1 MAPALRSPA
10 SVASLCLVSLAFA
23 PLALRAQSQP
33 DEPASAVIVQA
44 PPVVLPTQTVV
55 VVQPVVQTQQVPAA
69 NTLQIRW
76 STSWYPAVRLRAVW
90 GPYALYR
97 FVGYGAEWDTVV
109 HERDVRAAGA
119 PTPAW
124 QAATPGLSLPAEH
137 RVTRGESLMGEWH
150 GSWFGVRVLAARANG
165 GARIRYD
172 GYGRE
177 WDEEMTRERLRLRD
191 PDVDGPAPSMPTSE
205 RLSAADPQQP
215 PSVGERVV
223 VRHGPTP
230 KVARIIATDG
240 PVFWVHY
247 LGHNRSFDEPV
258 LLDRVQRIHDDAP
271 ERAAT
276 R

>member
-10 SVASLCLVSLAFA
+10 SVASFCLVSLALT

-33 DEPASAVIVQA
+33 REPVTAVIVQS
-44 PPVVLPTQTVV
+44 PPVVMPTQTVI
-55 VVQPVVQTQQVPAA
+55 VVQPVVVAQQQAQDTV
-69 NTLQIRW
+69 QIRW
-76 STSWYPAVRLRAVW
+76 STSWYPATRVRPLW

-97 FVGYGAEWDTVV
+97 FVGYGAEWDSIV
-109 HERDVRAAGA
+109 HERDVRPVGA

-124 QAATPGLSLPAEH
+124 QAPTPGLEMPIEH
-137 RVTRGESLMGEWH
+137 RISRGESLMGEWH
-150 GSWFGVRVLAARANG
+150 GSWFPIRVLALRANG

-177 WDEEMTRERLRLRD
+177 WDEDMVRGRLRLRD
-191 PDVDGPAPSMPTSE
+191 PDVDGPAPAVPTAE
-205 RLSAADPQQP
+205 HLRNADPQQP
-215 PSVGERVV
+215 PAVGERVV

-230 KVARIIATDG
+230 KVARITAVDG

-247 LGHNRSFDEPV
+247 LGHNRSYDEPV
-258 LLDRVQRIHDDAP
+258 SLDRVQHIDQGNAS
-271 ERAAT
+271 T